1 MEEREGG
8 WNIERWGGR
17 RGMSN
22 SGIKRELEQGEEFWN
37 KARDAGTGKERKG
50 LRFNI

>member
-8 WNIERWGGR
+8 WNMERWGGR
-17 RGMSN
+17 GGMRYY
-22 SGIKRELEQGEEFWN
+22 GTKREVEQGEEFWN
-37 KARDAGTGKERKG
+37 KAMGAGTGKELKG